1 MQLLATGGAQF
12 SFAAIWNKPHIF
24 VKINIFHHSSFVKYV
39 LHRSPKC
46 NPTPEIDKATNFAF
60 LNPWGHFSIKCFGK
74 PIFSTKV
81 SVIIEIL
88 NCSFNKLLTIF
99 GRKIVSNLSKE
110 IIIGLSHG
118 IFFNLQIN
126 PKLES
131 KGFFTTV
138 TTGPST
144 PKKFSYFGRTNSKKF
159 WRNPQMSGKT
169 GQCRNFFK
177 RGD

>member
-1 MQLLATGGAQF
+1 M
-12 SFAAIWNKPHIF
+12 
-24 VKINIFHHSSFVKYV
+24 
-39 LHRSPKC
+39 
-46 NPTPEIDKATNFAF
+46 
-60 LNPWGHFSIKCFGK
+60 
-74 PIFSTKV
+74 
-81 SVIIEIL
+81 EIL

-177 RGD
+177 RGDWCCNKVKQKVEERDAQVTRSKRQSVWLGTGKSKPSRASRKSTAASLPTKGCAYEA